1 MIHQL
6 WSAGTIFKPKT
17 DSAGDILSGTDDVAC
32 DATRS
37 ALESAES

>member
-1 MIHQL
+1 MIQQL
-6 WSAGTIFKPKT
+6 WSVRTILKPKK

-32 DATRS
+32 DAARS